1 MKVVIDTN
9 HSKATLIIN
18 HLAQVLKVQ
27 NCKYSFRHCLL
38 RRRGTFCF
46 WIRKSQEAYQSYE
59 IKQKSEV
66 IIERKVVEVIVSR
79 SNVLYNYLCNFYT
92 KIEHKRMN
100 SKGTKAGLTLQLG
113 NILTQILIDIWVYFL
128 KANILITS
136 KYWVISKVNL
146 YVFYMYYSIQDFSV
160 FIW

>member
-9 HSKATLIIN
+9 HSKATLITN

-27 NCKYSFRHCLL
+27 NCKYSSRHCLL

-79 SNVLYNYLCNFYT
+79 SNVLYTYLCNFYT

-100 SKGTKAGLTLQLG
+100 SKGMKTGLTLQLG
-113 NILTQILIDIWVYFL
+113 KILIFFDTNFDWYLSLFF
-128 KANILITS
+128 KANIFD
-136 KYWVISKVNL
+136 
-146 YVFYMYYSIQDFSV
+146 YV
-160 FIW
+160 